1 MQIKIRPY
9 ESLDYNYICGIHD
22 AARKMELSLASLDTA
37 FLSFSL
43 AAEREKFFDYPHIDV
58 ATINDGVVAF
68 SAYTDDELAWLYVS
82 PDMMRNGIG
91 RKLVARAL
99 DIEPG
104 IKHIEA
110 LYGNEPARKLYES
123 IVFFVQEIEEGVM
136 PGNELYHVKVYSMCR
151 VPENHFY
158 YLNNNTYA
166 SYSPLCVIF
175 AANSGSIRHCPVYG
189 TVLLYIVSL

>member
-1 MQIKIRPY
+1 MNLWTTIISVAFMTQPAKWNSLWPPLIRHFFHFP
-9 ESLDYNYICGIHD
+9 LLL
-22 AARKMELSLASLDTA
+22 K
-37 FLSFSL
+37 
-43 AAEREKFFDYPHIDV
+43 EKFFDYPHIDV

-123 IVFFVQEIEEGVM
+123 IVFFVQEIEE
-136 PGNELYHVKVYSMCR
+136 ESCQ
-151 VPENHFY
+151 
-158 YLNNNTYA
+158 
-166 SYSPLCVIF
+166 
-175 AANSGSIRHCPVYG
+175 G
-189 TVLLYIVSL
+189 TNCIM